1 MNKIVLIVDDSV
13 VSRMML
19 KEIVKSYIPEVNII
33 EAGGGEQCLRQITA
47 ESKID
52 IAIFDYNMPGMTG
65 FELISALENLILIPK
80 RALLTANIQDEI
92 KKQAEQMGVVF
103 LNKPI
108 TEELISNFLMS

>member
-1 MNKIVLIVDDSV
+1 MSKIVLIVDDSI

-33 EAGGGEQCLRQITA
+33 EAGGGEQCLSQITA
-47 ESKID
+47 KSKID

-65 FELISALENLILIPK
+65 FELISALEKLISIPK

-92 KKQAEQMGVVF
+92 KQQAEQVGVVF